1 MRGKTYRIRR
11 TIQFENGKIVFTTLF
26 YTIIVEVY
34 SNEKLLHTETLNY
47 WLDDSVKIINLITRL
62 TQNYLLLHE
71 KSDFYTINIDQQ
83 QKTCVFTVRPSL
95 YQGIEVLFQLSSNKY
110 SNVLLDVAYDDIAQI
125 LNTCYLIAA
134 SA

>member
-11 TIQFENGKIVFTTLF
+11 TIQFENGKIVITTLF

-34 SNEKLLHTETLNY
+34 SNGKLLHTETLNY

>member
-34 SNEKLLHTETLNY
+34 SNGKLLHTETLNY

>member
-34 SNEKLLHTETLNY
+34 SNGKLLHTETLNY
-47 WLDDSVKIINLITRL
+47 WLDDSVKIINLITQL

>member
-34 SNEKLLHTETLNY
+34 SNGKLLHTETLNY
-47 WLDDSVKIINLITRL
+47 WLDDYVKIINLITRL